1 MGHWSSAV
9 PRKGVG
15 DSLHLEQYYC
25 DIFIE
30 LPMQD
35 LFLFRKCFRFSSFF
49 RPRERKSG
57 EVKTSLFE
65 RCRVLSRLV

>member
-1 MGHWSSAV
+1 MVVHWNSAV
-9 PRKGVG
+9 LRKGVG

-35 LFLFRKCFRFSSFF
+35 LSFI
-49 RPRERKSG
+49 S
-57 EVKTSLFE
+57 
-65 RCRVLSRLV
+65 